1 MYMDYISP
9 KNSLKRDQLINKV
22 VTKIIDK
29 VKLELNINPGEH
41 KTSTEFLIL
50 IGTMI
55 ENLVDNKGKKD
66 KAKLNKLTIL
76 HEVYSKL
83 FAGISKQELDGITA
97 NIESLLDHKMI
108 KKYGILKK
116 VVKSVWH
123 YLQKKL
129 M

>member
-1 MYMDYISP
+1 MDYIEP
-9 KNSLKRDQLINKV
+9 KNSLKRDQLITKV

-29 VKLELNINPGEH
+29 VKVELNITPAEH
-41 KTSTEFLIL
+41 KASTEFLIL

-55 ENLVDNKGKKD
+55 ENLVDNKNKKD
-66 KAKLNKLTIL
+66 KARLNKLTIL

-83 FAGISKQELDGITA
+83 FAGISKPELDGITA

-108 KKYGILKK
+108 KKYGIIKK
-116 VVKSVWH
+116 VFKTVLHWV
-123 YLQKKL
+123 QKKF

>member
-1 MYMDYISP
+1 MDYIEP

-29 VKLELNINPGEH
+29 VKVELNITPAEH
-41 KTSTEFLIL
+41 KASTEFLIL

-76 HEVYSKL
+76 HEVYTKL
-83 FAGISKQELDGITA
+83 FAGISKVELDGITA

-108 KKYGILKK
+108 KKYGIIKK

-123 YLQKKL
+123 WIQKKFA
-129 M
+129 

>member
-1 MYMDYISP
+1 MDYISP

-29 VKLELNINPGEH
+29 VKVELNITPAEH

-83 FAGISKQELDGITA
+83 FAGISKPELDGITS

-116 VVKSVWH
+116 VFKTVWH
-123 YLQKKL
+123 WVQKKF

>member
-1 MYMDYISP
+1 MDYIEP

-29 VKLELNINPGEH
+29 VKLELNINPAEH
-41 KTSTEFLIL
+41 KASTEFLIL

-55 ENLVDNKGKKD
+55 ENLVDNKNKKD

-76 HEVYSKL
+76 HEVYTKL
-83 FAGISKQELDGITA
+83 FAGISKPELDGITA

-116 VVKSVWH
+116 VFKTVWH
-123 YLQKKL
+123 WVQKKL

>member
-1 MYMDYISP
+1 MDYISP

-29 VKLELNINPGEH
+29 VKVELNITPAEH
-41 KTSTEFLIL
+41 KASTEFLIL

-108 KKYGILKK
+108 KKYGIIKK

-123 YLQKKL
+123 WVQKKF

>member
-1 MYMDYISP
+1 MDYIEP

-29 VKLELNINPGEH
+29 VKVELNITPAEH
-41 KTSTEFLIL
+41 KVSTEFLIL

-76 HEVYSKL
+76 HEVYTKL
-83 FAGISKQELDGITA
+83 FVGISKPELDGITA

-108 KKYGILKK
+108 KKYGIIKK
-116 VVKSVWH
+116 VCKTVWH
-123 YLQKKL
+123 WIQKKFA
-129 M
+129 

>member
-29 VKLELNINPGEH
+29 VKLELNINPAEH
-41 KTSTEFLIL
+41 KASTEFLIL

-108 KKYGILKK
+108 KKYGIIKK

-123 YLQKKL
+123 WIQKKFA
-129 M
+129 

>member
-1 MYMDYISP
+1 MDYIEP
-9 KNSLKRDQLINKV
+9 KNSLKRDQLINRV

-29 VKLELNINPGEH
+29 VKVELNITPAEH
-41 KTSTEFLIL
+41 KASTEFLIL

-55 ENLVDNKGKKD
+55 ENLVDNKGKKE
-66 KAKLNKLTIL
+66 KGKLNKLTIL
-76 HEVYSKL
+76 HEVYTKL

-108 KKYGILKK
+108 KKYGIIKK
-116 VVKSVWH
+116 VFKTVLHWIE
-123 YLQKKL
+123 KKL

>member
-29 VKLELNINPGEH
+29 VKVELNITPAEH
-41 KTSTEFLIL
+41 KASTEFLIL

-83 FAGISKQELDGITA
+83 FAGISKPELDGITA

-108 KKYGILKK
+108 KKYGIIKK

-123 YLQKKL
+123 WVQKKF

>member
-1 MYMDYISP
+1 MDYIEP

-29 VKLELNINPGEH
+29 VKLELNINPAEH
-41 KTSTEFLIL
+41 KASTEFLIL

-108 KKYGILKK
+108 KKYGIIKK

-123 YLQKKL
+123 WVQKKFA
-129 M
+129 

>member
-1 MYMDYISP
+1 MDYIEP

-29 VKLELNINPGEH
+29 VKVELNITPAEH
-41 KTSTEFLIL
+41 KASTEFLIL

-66 KAKLNKLTIL
+66 KGKLNKLTIL

-83 FAGISKQELDGITA
+83 FAGISKVELDGITA

-108 KKYGILKK
+108 KKYGIIKK
-116 VVKSVWH
+116 VCKTVWH
-123 YLQKKL
+123 WVQKKFA
-129 M
+129 

>member
-1 MYMDYISP
+1 MDYISP

-29 VKLELNINPGEH
+29 VKLELNINPAEH
-41 KTSTEFLIL
+41 KASTEFLIL

-116 VVKSVWH
+116 VFKTVWH
-123 YLQKKL
+123 WVQKKL

>member
-1 MYMDYISP
+1 MDYIEP

-29 VKLELNINPGEH
+29 VKAELNITPAEH
-41 KTSTEFLIL
+41 KASTEFLIL

-108 KKYGILKK
+108 KKYGIIKK

-123 YLQKKL
+123 WIQKKFA
-129 M
+129 

>member
-1 MYMDYISP
+1 MYMDYIEP

-29 VKLELNINPGEH
+29 VKLELNINPAEH
-41 KTSTEFLIL
+41 KASTEFLIL

-83 FAGISKQELDGITA
+83 FAGISKPELDGITA

-108 KKYGILKK
+108 KKYGIIKK

-123 YLQKKL
+123 WVQKKF

>member
-1 MYMDYISP
+1 MDYIEP

-29 VKLELNINPGEH
+29 VKLELNINPAEH
-41 KTSTEFLIL
+41 KASTEFLIL

-108 KKYGILKK
+108 KKYGIIKK

-123 YLQKKL
+123 WIQKKFA
-129 M
+129 

>member
-1 MYMDYISP
+1 MDYIKP

-29 VKLELNINPGEH
+29 VKLELNINAAEH
-41 KTSTEFLIL
+41 KASTEFLIL

>member
-1 MYMDYISP
+1 MDYISP

-29 VKLELNINPGEH
+29 VKVELNITPAEH

-83 FAGISKQELDGITA
+83 FAGISKPELDGITA

-108 KKYGILKK
+108 KKYGIIKK

-123 YLQKKL
+123 WVQKKF

>member
-1 MYMDYISP
+1 MDYIEP

-22 VTKIIDK
+22 VMKIIDK
-29 VKLELNINPGEH
+29 VKAELNINPADH

-108 KKYGILKK
+108 KKYGIIKK

-123 YLQKKL
+123 WIQKKL

>member
-1 MYMDYISP
+1 MDYIEP

-29 VKLELNINPGEH
+29 VKLELNINPAEH
-41 KTSTEFLIL
+41 KASTEFLIL

-116 VVKSVWH
+116 VFKTVWH
-123 YLQKKL
+123 WVQKKL

>member
-1 MYMDYISP
+1 MDYIEP

-29 VKLELNINPGEH
+29 VKVELNITPAEH
-41 KTSTEFLIL
+41 KASTEFLIL

-76 HEVYSKL
+76 HEVYTKL

-108 KKYGILKK
+108 KKYGIIKK

-123 YLQKKL
+123 WIQKKFA
-129 M
+129 

>member
-1 MYMDYISP
+1 MDYIEP

-29 VKLELNINPGEH
+29 VKLELNINPAEH
-41 KTSTEFLIL
+41 KASTEFLIL

-55 ENLVDNKGKKD
+55 ENLVDNKGKKE
-66 KAKLNKLTIL
+66 KSRLNKLTIL

-83 FAGISKQELDGITA
+83 FAGISKPELDGITA

-116 VVKSVWH
+116 VFKTVWH

>member
-1 MYMDYISP
+1 
-9 KNSLKRDQLINKV
+9 
-22 VTKIIDK
+22 
-29 VKLELNINPGEH
+29 
-41 KTSTEFLIL
+41 
-50 IGTMI
+50 MI

-83 FAGISKQELDGITA
+83 FAGISKPELDGITA

-108 KKYGILKK
+108 KKYGIIKK
-116 VVKSVWH
+116 VFKTVWH
-123 YLQKKL
+123 WVQKKF

>member
-1 MYMDYISP
+1 MDYISP

-29 VKLELNINPGEH
+29 VKVELNITPADH

-66 KAKLNKLTIL
+66 KARLNKLTIL
-76 HEVYSKL
+76 HEVYTKL
-83 FAGISKQELDGITA
+83 FAGISKPELDGITA

-116 VVKSVWH
+116 VFKTVWH
-123 YLQKKL
+123 WVQKKL